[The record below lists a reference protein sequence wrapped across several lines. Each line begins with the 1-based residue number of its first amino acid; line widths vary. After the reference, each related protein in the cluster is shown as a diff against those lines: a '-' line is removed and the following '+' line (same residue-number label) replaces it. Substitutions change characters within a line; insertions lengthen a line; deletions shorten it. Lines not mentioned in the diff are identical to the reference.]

1 MGWYPGDRPAN
12 GTRTAVILF
21 WEEITEET
29 SGKRGT
35 EQGNSRGE
43 IIDEEDRLF
52 KCSSVGR

>member
-1 MGWYPGDRPAN
+1 MGGYPGDRPAN

-29 SGKRGT
+29 SGKRAI
-35 EQGNSRGE
+35 ERGE